1 MTADDGRALPGHL
14 RSIQPTSQFAGDDG
28 SADPELAA
36 LLEGYAAGATP
47 LRDVVARL
55 AATRVLVP
63 VLAEVEATGTVEHE
77 GAELHVDK
85 EASAGVVA
93 LQAPDGR
100 RALPVFTSVDAMR
113 AWRADARPVP
123 VEAPRAALS
132 AVSEDWALLVVDP
145 AGPVTALVPR
155 PAVWALAQ
163 GQQWRPALEPTA
175 DGLTVEAEVAGGGGV
190 QERRWPTPPHPS
202 STSCGRTPSRA
213 ARPRSRSCSRST
225 RAWTARVS
233 TGCWHRSTRGSARRR
248 SSPSA
253 STRSS
258 CASPRPADAAARGP
272 QEQGG
277 SAENEASSP
286 SSCRTVDSGMSIE
299 RPSDVLA

>member
-1 MTADDGRALPGHL
+1 VTDDERALPGHL
-14 RSIQPTSQFAGDDG
+14 RSIQSTSQFAGDDG

-36 LLEGYAAGATP
+36 LLEGYAGGRAP
-47 LRDVVARL
+47 LADVVARL

-63 VLAEVEATGTVEHE
+63 VLAEAEAVGTVEHE

-132 AVSEDWALLVVDP
+132 AVSEDWSLLVVDP
-145 AGPVTALVPR
+145 GGPVTVLVPR

-163 GQQWRPALEPTA
+163 GRPWRPALEPTA
-175 DGLTVEAEVAGGGGV
+175 DGLVVAPEVA
-190 QERRWPTPPHPS
+190 
-202 STSCGRTPSRA
+202 
-213 ARPRSRSCSRST
+213 
-225 RAWTARVS
+225 
-233 TGCWHRSTRGSARRR
+233 SAV
-248 SSPSA
+248 
-253 STRSS
+253 
-258 CASPRPADAAARGP
+258 ADAAAPVQHVVRAH
-272 QEQGG
+272 
-277 SAENEASSP
+277 AEPGRKAEVAVVLALDPGLDRAGLDRVLGQVNARLGASKVVSE
-286 SSCRTVDSGMSIE
+286 RVDSLELRIAAA
-299 RPSDVLA
+299 R